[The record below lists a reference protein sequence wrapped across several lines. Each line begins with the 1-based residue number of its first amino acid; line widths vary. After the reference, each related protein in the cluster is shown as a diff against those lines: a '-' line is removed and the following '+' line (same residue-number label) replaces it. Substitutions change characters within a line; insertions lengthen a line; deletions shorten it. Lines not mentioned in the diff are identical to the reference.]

1 MRRWLLAGL
10 LLLAGF
16 AAPFAA
22 APSPAWAVE
31 PRERLADPALEARA
45 RLISS
50 QLRCLV
56 CQNES
61 IDDSGA
67 DLAHD
72 IRVFVRERLTAGDTD
87 VQTVQAMVNRY
98 GSFVLLKPPV
108 EPATY
113 VLWYGPPVLV
123 AVGLVGALLWIKGRR
138 PGIAVTAPLSAEET
152 RRVEGLMHGTDV

>member
-1 MRRWLLAGL
+1 MRTPILAALFLLAAL
-10 LLLAGF
+10 
-16 AAPFAA
+16 AAP
-22 APSPAWAVE
+22 AVE
-31 PRERLADPALEARA
+31 PRERLADPAQEARA
-45 RLISS
+45 RSISS

-72 IRVFVRERLTAGDTD
+72 IRVFVRERLTAGDTNA
-87 VQTVQAMVNRY
+87 QAMQAIVSRY

-113 VLWYGPPVLV
+113 LLWYGPPLLL
-123 AVGLVGALLWIKGRR
+123 AAGLVGTLVWLKRR
-138 PGIAVTAPLSAEET
+138 QSTPADIAPLNPEES
-152 RRVEGLMHGTDV
+152 RRLEGLMRGTDA

>member
-1 MRRWLLAGL
+1 MRTPVLAAL
-10 LLLAGF
+10 LLLVAL
-16 AAPFAA
+16 AAP
-22 APSPAWAVE
+22 AVE
-31 PRERLADPALEARA
+31 PRERLADPAQEARA
-45 RLISS
+45 RNISS

-72 IRVFVRERLTAGDTD
+72 IRVFVRERLTAGDTNA
-87 VQTVQAMVNRY
+87 QAMQAIVSRY

-113 VLWYGPPVLV
+113 LLWYGPPLLLAAGLAGTLV
-123 AVGLVGALLWIKGRR
+123 WLKRR
-138 PGIAVTAPLSAEET
+138 QSSPADVAPLNSEES
-152 RRVEGLMHGTDV
+152 RRLEGLMRGTDA

>member
-1 MRRWLLAGL
+1 MRAIFLAALFLLTA
-10 LLLAGF
+10 F
-16 AAPFAA
+16 AAF
-22 APSPAWAVE
+22 AVE
-31 PRERLADPALEARA
+31 PRERLADPSLEARA
-45 RLISS
+45 RAISS

-72 IRVFVRERLTAGDTD
+72 IRVFVRERLTAGDTNA
-87 VQTVQAMVNRY
+87 QAMQAIVNRY

-113 VLWYGPPVLV
+113 VLWYGPPLLLV
-123 AVGLVGALLWIKGRR
+123 AGLAGTLLWLKRR
-138 PGIAVTAPLSAEET
+138 QSTSVDIAPLNPEES
-152 RRVEGLMHGTDV
+152 RRLDGLMRGTDA